1 MQVFRSNRLKAI
13 QDPLDA
19 ILLQFIAK
27 DGSARFPWTIRDSL
41 EGTQIIG
48 ATGAGKSTGS
58 GEAIAIPMLEH
69 GFGGLVL
76 TTKPDDADCWLEY
89 ARRTGRLDD
98 VRVIDASG
106 RERFNFLDYE
116 RQSAQEVNL
125 VRNIVHVLLTAVN
138 ASGDRDQATEAFW
151 VDALE
156 ALLTN
161 GFDLDV
167 LAHDSTQLPRT
178 MGLIR
183 SAPRSRRDLQSHA
196 WRLRSAC
203 WQALERAASREH
215 TPARAADLV
224 ETCEYFLREFADL
237 ADRTRS
243 VVVTSVLSK
252 VSLLLRSPFREIFCA
267 AEPSTITP
275 DDSHRGAIIIVNLPI
290 KRFGKAGR
298 FAQLVIKAAW
308 QRATERRATK
318 LKRGTPEFD
327 PKQRPVFLWADEA
340 QHFVTEEDMLFQQTA
355 RSAQA
360 ASVYLTQNISNY
372 HAQFHGAGGRAIA
385 DSILGGFQTKIF
397 HQNGDPLTCE
407 WAERLFGYGPIP
419 LGSRA
424 VSGPSSSFT
433 RTNSETFLPL
443 VPAKSFATLKKGG
456 PQNNRIVE
464 AIVFQGGRTWDS
476 ERQHILHARFQQRER
491 SY

>member
-1 MQVFRSNRLKAI
+1 MFRSTRPKVI

-19 ILLQFIAK
+19 VLLHFQAK
-27 DGSARFPWTIRDSL
+27 DGNARFPWTIRDAL
-41 EGTQIIG
+41 EGTQIFG
-48 ATGAGKSTGS
+48 ATGSGKSSGS
-58 GEAIAIPMLEH
+58 GEAIAISMLGQ

-76 TTKPDDADCWLEY
+76 TTKPDDLDCWLEY

-106 RERFNFLDYE
+106 RERFNFLEYE
-116 RQSAQEVNL
+116 RQSAQGVHL
-125 VRNIVHVLLTAVN
+125 VRNVVHVLLSAVN
-138 ASGDRDQATEAFW
+138 ASGDRDQAIDAFW
-151 VDALE
+151 HDALE

-161 GFDLDV
+161 AFDLDV
-167 LAHDSTQLPRT
+167 LAYDSTQLPRT

-183 SAPRSRRDLQSHA
+183 GAPGSRRDLQSRA
-196 WRLRSAC
+196 WRLRSDC
-203 WQALERAASREH
+203 WQALEKAASRQLS
-215 TPARAADLV
+215 PARAEDLV
-224 ETCEYFLREFADL
+224 ETCEYFLREFPDL

-267 AEPSTITP
+267 AAPSTLTP

-298 FAQLVIKAAW
+298 FAQLLIKAAW
-308 QRATERRATK
+308 QRATERRADK
-318 LKRGTPEFD
+318 LKRGTPQFD
-327 PKQRPVFLWADEA
+327 PQQRPVFLWIDEA

-372 HAQFHGAGGRAIA
+372 HAQFRGSGGRAIA
-385 DSILGGFQTKIF
+385 DSLLGGFQTKIF
-397 HQNGDPLTCE
+397 HQNGDPLTGE
-407 WAERLFGYGPIP
+407 WAERLFGYGPVA

-424 VSGPSSSFT
+424 VSGPASSVT
-433 RTNSETFLPL
+433 CTNSDTFLPL
-443 VPAKSFATLKKGG
+443 VPANSFATLKKGG
-456 PQNNRIVE
+456 PSNNRIVE
-464 AIVFQGGRTWDS
+464 ATVFQGRIWDS
-476 ERQHILHARFQQRER
+476 ERKHILHARFQQQNG
-491 SY
+491 SQYA